1 MDLLSL
7 QPGSQ
12 IFSRNL
18 PPRAAVQGVALVSWV
33 FWDRG
38 YFLRLLLFL
47 LRFPSQPATREGL
60 SALSP
65 PLRTPCLLPFPS
77 LFCITSPL
85 LSRGQAILASR
96 TPGQTGLCRAAHSS
110 GRSAGDSSAKWPELM
125 TSRPAGLARRE
136 SWASA
141 CREKKKKSGAL
152 PPGRREDLHSEAQ
165 RPPDCVRQT
174 ITWKT
179 TFYGNK
185 EHTKKPL
192 NSLLLP
198 PPTTARLS
206 GLIDGSPPW
215 V

>member
-110 GRSAGDSSAKWPELM
+110 GRSARDSSAKWPELM

-141 CREKKKKSGAL
+141 CREKKKAELWPLVVRKIYTRRPSG
-152 PPGRREDLHSEAQ
+152 PPIASD
-165 RPPDCVRQT
+165 RQLLG
-174 ITWKT
+174 KRH
-179 TFYGNK
+179 FM
-185 EHTKKPL
+185 ETKNTPR
-192 NSLLLP
+192 NP
-198 PPTTARLS
+198 
-206 GLIDGSPPW
+206 
-215 V
+215 

>member
-141 CREKKKKSGAL
+141 CREKKKKRSSAPWSSGRFTLGGPAAPRL
-152 PPGRREDLHSEAQ
+152 
-165 RPPDCVRQT
+165 RQT
-174 ITWKT
+174 DNYLENDILWKQRT
-179 TFYGNK
+179 HQETPEFLVAASSNYSQAFWA
-185 EHTKKPL
+185 H
-192 NSLLLP
+192 
-198 PPTTARLS
+198 
-206 GLIDGSPPW
+206 
-215 V
+215 